1 MIEPVVGT
9 LGGLVRKRKE
19 SIVGRVDL
27 IKLFLSSFVK
37 GQTKRDKEKEKER
50 ERLGV
55 GAGTVVFTVNVSEAN
70 YHR

>member
-1 MIEPVVGT
+1 M
-9 LGGLVRKRKE
+9 
-19 SIVGRVDL
+19 GRVDL